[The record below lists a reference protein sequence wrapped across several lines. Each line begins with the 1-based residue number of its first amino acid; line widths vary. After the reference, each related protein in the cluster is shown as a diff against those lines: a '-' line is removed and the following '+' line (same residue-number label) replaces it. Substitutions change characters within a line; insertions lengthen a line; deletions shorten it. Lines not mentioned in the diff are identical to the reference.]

1 MLSLFNPWVILVLIC
16 AFFSVGAFSYL
27 KGEENEYGRQ
37 QLEIAKLNDEARQK
51 EQALV
56 SAVTT
61 TANQLVKVNNNA
73 KIEIAKRDAA
83 IASGALRLRIPI
95 QSPACPVP
103 TPVDAPAPS
112 GDRVQATAELDPA
125 FAQRIISITDQGDAN
140 TRQLNACI
148 DAYNAAFQTLNQ
160 RSKP

>member
-1 MLSLFNPWVILVLIC
+1 MSLLNPWVILTLIC
-16 AFFSVGAFSYL
+16 AFLSLGAFSYT
-27 KGEENEYGRQ
+27 KGEDAERERQ

-73 KIEIAKRDAA
+73 KIEIAKRDLA
-83 IASGALRLRIPI
+83 IASGALRLRVPI
-95 QSPACPVP
+95 KAPECPVP
-103 TPVDAPAPS
+103 ATDDAPATS
-112 GDRVQATAELDPA
+112 GDSVQANAELDPA
-125 FAQRIISITDQGDAN
+125 FAQRIVSITDQGDAN

-148 DAYNAAFQTLNQ
+148 DAYNAAFQTMNQ
-160 RSKP
+160 RSNP

>member
-1 MLSLFNPWVILVLIC
+1 MSLFNPWVILGVLM
-16 AFFSVGAFSYL
+16 AVLGAFGSGYY
-27 KGEENEYGRQ
+27 KGGEDENARQ
-37 QLEIAKLNDEARQK
+37 QAEIAALNAVAREK

-56 SAVTT
+56 SAVTK
-61 TANQLVKVNNNA
+61 TATQLVKVNNNA

-95 QSPACPVP
+95 QSPACPVSAP
-103 TPVDAPAPS
+103 ADAPAPS